1 MGRILVHGFYH
12 LSHRSF
18 MGGTRPNRRANISP
32 LRWVLQMKNKK
43 DTQQLATLVYVLAM
57 RKEIEKEVE
66 SRYIKRI
73 EYLVGA
79 NNELMKELEH
89 LVGELRENEIITV
102 SKESVEDI
110 EEGGDELLHEEG
122 GVDDGNG
129 LSEDKQ
135 EYETTTDAG

>member
-1 MGRILVHGFYH
+1 MGRILVHDFRH
-12 LSHRSF
+12 LSYGSSL
-18 MGGTRPNRRANISP
+18 GGTRPNRCTNISP

-66 SRYIKRI
+66 SRYSKRI

-89 LVGELRENEIITV
+89 WENEIITV
-102 SKESVEDI
+102 SKESAVDI

-122 GVDDGNG
+122 GSVHDGDG
-129 LSEDKQ
+129 LSEEDKQ
-135 EYETTTDAG
+135 VYEF